1 MSHHHYKAT
10 ATAECNYADG
20 ATGPTGPMGP
30 AGETGAAGPE
40 GPAGPTGPI
49 GPTGPAGICEGGL
62 VAFWGCVFKI
72 GNDNVPVVCPVT
84 LSSNVPVNGI
94 NNAPDEAA
102 SSNTSN
108 ITFTVTITNN
118 KPNG

>member
-10 ATAECNYADG
+10 ATAECNCADG
-20 ATGPTGPMGP
+20 ATGPTGPVGP
-30 AGETGAAGPE
+30 TGETGATGPE

-49 GPTGPAGICEGGL
+49 GPTGPTGTFEGGL

-72 GNDNVPVVCPVT
+72 GSDNVPVVCPVAANMP
-84 LSSNVPVNGI
+84 LSGI
-94 NNAPDEAA
+94 INTTDETT

-118 KPNG
+118 KPND